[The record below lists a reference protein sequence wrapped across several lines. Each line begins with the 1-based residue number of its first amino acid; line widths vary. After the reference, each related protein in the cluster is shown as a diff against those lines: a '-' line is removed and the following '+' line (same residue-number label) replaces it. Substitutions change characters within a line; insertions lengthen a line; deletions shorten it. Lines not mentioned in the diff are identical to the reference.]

1 VVTPSTTVALPE
13 FMSAIMKS
21 SAAGSP
27 TSMQSAFTV
36 TTLSSAKR
44 YLEQLVESIIVFMV
58 YPLSKIEVADR
69 ALPAGM
75 GETVADSEPSV

>member
-1 VVTPSTTVALPE
+1 MVTPSTTVALLE
-13 FMSAIMKS
+13 FMSPMMKS

-44 YLEQLVESIIVFMV
+44 YLEQLVESIMVFMV
-58 YPLSKIEVADR
+58 YPLSKIEVDDS
-69 ALPAGM
+69 ALPAGT
-75 GETVADSEPSV
+75 EDTVVEILPSA